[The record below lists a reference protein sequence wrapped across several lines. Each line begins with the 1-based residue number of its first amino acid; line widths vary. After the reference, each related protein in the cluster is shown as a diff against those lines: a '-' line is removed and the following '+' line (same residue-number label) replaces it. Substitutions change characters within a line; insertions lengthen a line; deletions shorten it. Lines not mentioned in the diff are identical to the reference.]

1 MLNKKLNFLLALI
14 LGFIIINGCGKK
26 DGPTTTDG
34 NRNMDDI
41 GNTDT
46 TGAVTGDWV
55 IKREMAD
62 AEKLNP
68 VVTNDAS
75 AEEIFTMIY
84 EPLAGQDPLTFELV
98 PVLASLPEVAPDL
111 MSYTFK
117 MNPDARFSDGKPVTA
132 EDVLFTLKAMKNPFA
147 DNAASRNYYESVKS
161 AELVNGDK
169 MTIKFNMREPYWRA
183 IYSLISIYV
192 MPKHI
197 IDPNGLTDKYT
208 FEECDDFK
216 VAEKNPAIKQFA
228 DFLNSQEVSR
238 EAKYLI
244 GSGPYMFEKWDTGQA
259 ITIKRNP
266 NYWGVKNVGPNYP
279 EKIVFKIIQD
289 NAASVVAAKN
299 KEIDLMFVI
308 SPKDFYTELANAEQF
323 DLIRVTPSEPSYSY
337 IGWNN
342 NNPLFADK
350 NVRMALSHLID
361 RNTIIEKI
369 MFGKGEKIQS
379 PVYYKFEKLLNKD
392 LPEIPYDV
400 EKAKKMLEA
409 AGWKDTDGNGVL
421 DKVID
426 GKKTDF
432 KFTFLSNGNPTRRQT
447 LLVIID
453 ALKKAGIQA
462 EIQDLE
468 WSVYLD
474 KIKKH
479 EFEATLGSWA
489 NPTIPI
495 DPYQIF
501 HSSQSKGEGSNYVS
515 YSNPE
520 SDKLQE
526 EYRKELDENKR
537 ADIIK
542 RWQKVVYDDQP
553 YTFLWSPKSRYVYNK
568 RFKNTKFYSKRNSP
582 NLNEWWVPKG
592 SQKFSQSMN

>member
-1 MLNKKLNFLLALI
+1 MLNKKLNFLVALI
-14 LGFIIINGCGKK
+14 LGFVIINGCGKK

-41 GNTDT
+41 GNLDT
-46 TGAVTGDWV
+46 TGAVTGDWI

-84 EPLAGQDPLTFELV
+84 EPLGGQDPITFELT
-98 PVLASLPEVAPDL
+98 PVLASLPEVSPDL

-117 MNPDARFSDGKPVTA
+117 MNPNAKFSDGKPVTA

-216 VAEKNPAIKQFA
+216 VAEKNPAIKEFA
-228 DFLNSQEVSR
+228 EFLNSQEVSR
-238 EAKYLI
+238 EAKYLV

-259 ITIKRNP
+259 ITLKRNP
-266 NYWGVKNVGPNYP
+266 NYWGAKDIQANYP

-308 SPKDFYTELANAEQF
+308 QPKDFYTELANAEQF
-323 DLIRVTPSEPSYSY
+323 DLVRVTPAEPSYSY

-350 NVRMALSHLID
+350 NVRLALGHLVD
-361 RNTIIEKI
+361 RNSIIEKI
-369 MFGKGEKIQS
+369 LYGKGEKIQS
-379 PVYYKFEKLLNKD
+379 AVYYKFDKLLNKD
-392 LPEIPYDV
+392 LPEITFDI
-400 EKAKKMLEA
+400 EKAKKMLEE

-421 DKVID
+421 DKVIN

-520 SDKLQE
+520 SDKLME

-537 ADIIK
+537 VDIIK
-542 RWQKVVYDDQP
+542 KWQKVVYDDQP

-568 RFKNTKFYSKRNSP
+568 RFKNTRFYSKRNSP